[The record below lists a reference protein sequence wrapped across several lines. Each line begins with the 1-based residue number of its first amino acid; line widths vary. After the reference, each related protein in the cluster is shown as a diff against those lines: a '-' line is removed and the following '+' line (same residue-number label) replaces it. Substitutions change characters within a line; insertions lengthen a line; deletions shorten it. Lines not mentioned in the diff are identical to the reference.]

1 MFHTEASIKAD
12 TAYYYNKKELW
23 KLMGNVHVQN
33 LKGEKFDTELLY
45 WDQNKK
51 RVYSDRRVRIE
62 QPDQVIYAIGFESNE
77 QLTKYRFSR
86 QRESFYVDEDS
97 AAPSDTLRTD
107 SIR

>member
-1 MFHTEASIKAD
+1 
-12 TAYYYNKKELW
+12 
-23 KLMGNVHVQN
+23 MGNVHVQN

-77 QLTKYRFSR
+77 QLTLF
-86 QRESFYVDEDS
+86 
-97 AAPSDTLRTD
+97 
-107 SIR
+107 

>member
-1 MFHTEASIKAD
+1 MCIRDRD

-77 QLTKYRFSR
+77 QLTKYRFFKT
-86 QRESFYVDEDS
+86 EGIFYVDEDS